1 MSSRAPCLWNDVGSV
16 VGNVPRGHYPA
27 SIRAERHGPIGDGP
41 VASRRREH
49 DEDPSAGVGSAR
61 PTPWRRPPTKRSTP
75 SSRRSTTTT
84 GRRSSASPRESTP
97 AAIRE
102 AGVKGRVNGTL
113 ESIAVVLADAC
124 LADCIEQ
131 LGDHSDN
138 PTSDQLREVLPGLV
152 ERHGVACTR
161 LMLATTVVGEAPA
174 SAIVRDLL
182 KHDDD
187 VKLPPM
193 EPRPIPPV
201 VRRQARVRR
210 RARGRQGQAPR
221 AEAAPPGRGPRPPR
235 AISPRP
241 PSPLNRLRGLSRRN

>member
-1 MSSRAPCLWNDVGSV
+1 MPNA
-16 VGNVPRGHYPA
+16 
-27 SIRAERHGPIGDGP
+27 DGP
-41 VASRRREH
+41 VASGAVNTMKTRLQSLGLLDRALAATTDDEIEALVAALDDDHREAV
-49 DEDPSAGVGSAR
+49 ERLAEGI
-61 PTPWRRPPTKRSTP
+61 
-75 SSRRSTTTT
+75 
-84 GRRSSASPRESTP
+84 TP

-138 PTSDQLREVLPGLV
+138 PTSDQLREVLPGLI
-152 ERHGVACTR
+152 ERHGLACTR

-201 VRRQARVRR
+201 VRAPSAGPTPSARPSR
-210 RARGRQGQAPR
+210 PS
-221 AEAAPPGRGPRPPR
+221 AA
-235 AISPRP
+235 S
-241 PSPLNRLRGLSRRN
+241 

>member
-1 MSSRAPCLWNDVGSV
+1 MKTRLQSLGLLDRALAATTDEEIDALVAALDDDHREAV
-16 VGNVPRGHYPA
+16 ERL
-27 SIRAERHGPIGDGP
+27 AEGI
-41 VASRRREH
+41 
-49 DEDPSAGVGSAR
+49 
-61 PTPWRRPPTKRSTP
+61 
-75 SSRRSTTTT
+75 
-84 GRRSSASPRESTP
+84 TP

-138 PTSDQLREVLPGLV
+138 PTSDQLREVLPGLI

-201 VRRQARVRR
+201 VDVKRGSDAEREAVKAKRREQKLRRQAEA
-210 RARGRQGQAPR
+210 RARREQSAR
-221 AEAAPPGRGPRPPR
+221 DRHHH
-235 AISPRP
+235 
-241 PSPLNRLRGLSRRN
+241 